1 MKRTRILSLSLLVFT
16 LVALPAFVAAQ
27 TTQGVQ
33 IASQVQ
39 GTLDGVGAVNLT
51 FTGLAAHNRTGL
63 NVIFTTKQIRAES
76 SPVGPISASLNPNRE
91 SLGTLSS
98 STFPATHR
106 QNFFLR
112 LSNRTLGT
120 LVSDN
125 PLTLSATIQSSP
137 PTATYKS
144 INTGVVF
151 YREGDPTRRPILT
164 VNSVTSNVQ
173 PATAQSVNISS
184 LVTANVAGQTT
195 TVQFNGSG
203 SNLLGG
209 TNVLFTAKQLTAVN
223 PGPLG
228 PSTVT
233 LDPREPSS
241 GNLGSTAFPTSH
253 TQRFFLRIQSQNL
266 GTLIADTPVVLSAQI
281 QGCPPNA
288 IYRTPLNSQP
298 VPFYREGD
306 PTKQTVLTVQ
316 SVESQV
322 TPGTAGS

>member
-1 MKRTRILSLSLLVFT
+1 MKRTRILSLLVFT
-16 LVALPAFVAAQ
+16 LVAVPAFVAAQ
-27 TTQGVQ
+27 SSQGVQ

-39 GTLDGVGAVNLT
+39 GTLDGVGSVNLT
-51 FTGLAAHNRTGL
+51 FTGLAAHTLSGQT
-63 NVIFTTKQIRAES
+63 VIFNVKQISAQDS
-76 SPVGPISASLNPNRE
+76 VVGPISATLNPNRQ
-91 SLGTLSS
+91 SAGTLSS
-98 STFPATHR
+98 PTFPATHR

-112 LSNRTLGT
+112 ITNRTLGT
-120 LVSDN
+120 LISDS

-144 INTGVVF
+144 VTTGVVF
-151 YREGDPTRRPILT
+151 YREGDPNRRAVLT

-173 PATAQSVNISS
+173 PATSQTVNISS
-184 LVTANVAGQTT
+184 VVTANVAGTTT

-228 PSTVT
+228 PTTVT
-233 LDPREPSS
+233 LDPRQTSS
-241 GNLGSTAFPTSH
+241 GSLGSTTFPTSH

-266 GTLIADTPVVLSAQI
+266 GTLVADAPLVLSATI
-281 QGCPPNA
+281 QACPPNA
-288 IYRTPLNSQP
+288 IYNSVSQP
-298 VPFYREGD
+298 VNFYREGD

-316 SVESQV
+316 NVESQV
-322 TPGTAGS
+322 TPSTAGS

>member
-1 MKRTRILSLSLLVFT
+1 MKRIGLLSLSLLVFT

-27 TTQGVQ
+27 SQGVQ
-33 IASQVQ
+33 IDSQVQ
-39 GTLDGVGAVNLT
+39 GTLDGVGPVNIG
-51 FTGLAAHNRTGL
+51 FTGLAAHNRSGQT
-63 NVIFTTKQIRAES
+63 VIFTTKQIRADDS
-76 SPVGPISASLNPNRE
+76 VVGPISAVLDPNRQ
-91 SLGTLSS
+91 SAGTLSS
-98 STFPATHR
+98 PTFPATHR

-112 LSNRTLGT
+112 LTNRTLGT
-120 LVSDN
+120 LVSDS

-144 INTGVVF
+144 VTTGVVF
-151 YREGDPTRRPILT
+151 YREGDPTRRPVLT

-173 PATAQSVNISS
+173 PAAPQTVNISS
-184 LVTANVAGQTT
+184 VVTANVGGQTT

-228 PSTVT
+228 PTTVT
-233 LDPREPSS
+233 LDSRQTSS
-241 GNLGSTAFPTSH
+241 GSLGSTTFPTNH

-266 GTLIADTPVVLSAQI
+266 GNLIADTPVVLSAQI